1 MPKKIAPAFYFIGNH
16 PVLDF
21 INTKIAVDGR
31 PVDLLEKFT
40 NLLEWLCKADF
51 LSKEEADMYE
61 QRWESSGIGEH
72 IVTVARSLR
81 SSLFAMIEK
90 VKNGENAPE
99 EYLENINN
107 LLKEQVIT
115 TKLVMK
121 DNVYVIERH
130 VKIQEPLDILIPI
143 AEAAIDFFSHYALHL
158 VKKCENPDCVL
169 HFYDNSKNS
178 TRRWCSQKTCG
189 NRMKVMA
196 YLERQRNKTEKVN

>member
-1 MPKKIAPAFYFIGNH
+1 
-16 PVLDF
+16 LDF
-21 INTKIAVDGR
+21 INTKTAVDGR

-40 NLLEWLCKADF
+40 NLLEWLCKAGF

-72 IVTVARSLR
+72 IVTVARALR

-90 VKNGENAPE
+90 VKNGENASE

-121 DNVYVIERH
+121 DNVFSVKGMLGFKSRLIFSYLLQKQQSIFSVI
-130 VKIQEPLDILIPI
+130 
-143 AEAAIDFFSHYALHL
+143 
-158 VKKCENPDCVL
+158 
-169 HFYDNSKNS
+169 
-178 TRRWCSQKTCG
+178 TRFI
-189 NRMKVMA
+189 
-196 YLERQRNKTEKVN
+196 